1 MIEQILTTLGD
12 DKNQKDYVTALSM
25 FQTGAPL
32 KKPEADKLAALYEK
46 YGTDA
51 AHPELARL
59 YMAVDLLPGR
69 SREDAAVFAPLG
81 LQEADLSALF
91 TAKET
96 AVMLRKEETPD
107 TDTVDAA
114 VAAATDGSLSK
125 PVALFLARSLLN
137 GLAWRWDFGGF
148 RSQAA
153 ALAAFLIGEGEE
165 TMAEYEIFAE
175 EMRRKCRN

>member
-12 DKNQKDYVTALSM
+12 EKNQKDYVTALTM
-25 FQTGAPL
+25 FQTGVPL
-32 KKPEADKLAALYEK
+32 TEPEADRLAGLYEK
-46 YGTDA
+46 YGTDVD
-51 AHPELARL
+51 HPELARL

-69 SREDAAVFAPLG
+69 SREDAAIFAPLG
-81 LQEADLSALF
+81 LREEDLSALF

-114 VAAATDGSLSK
+114 VAVATGDTLSK

-148 RSQAA
+148 RTQAA

-165 TMAEYEIFAE
+165 TMTEYEIFME
-175 EMRRKCRN
+175 EMRGKCRN